1 MNQRLEV
8 GLASKKDTWKKPASV
23 PNYQRE
29 AFTAPDV
36 DGGAEKAKGKG
47 KGSQVWTV
55 AEKQS
60 VGNMLYSRI
69 LSVYPKRARKIT
81 GMILESS
88 RAVATECVSNSKV
101 LKARIEMCKALID
114 EFEGV
119 EADEPA
125 QVGSKLASLMATQ
138 ASMGEVSQSQPVES

>member
-1 MNQRLEV
+1 M
-8 GLASKKDTWKKPASV
+8 
-23 PNYQRE
+23 
-29 AFTAPDV
+29 

>member
-8 GLASKKDTWKKPASV
+8 GLASKKEKWQRSAGF
-23 PNYQRE
+23 QRE
-29 AFTAPDV
+29 ASP
-36 DGGAEKAKGKG
+36 GPSPEPEIGLEKAKGKG

-101 LKARIEMCKALID
+101 LKARVEQCRALID

-125 QVGSKLASLMATQ
+125 EVGAALASLMATQ
-138 ASMGEVSQSQPVES
+138 ASMGEVSQSQPV

>member
-8 GLASKKDTWKKPASV
+8 GLASKKEKWQRQTG
-23 PNYQRE
+23 YQRE
-29 AFTAPDV
+29 PSPDV
-36 DGGAEKAKGKG
+36 VEADLGFEKAKGKG

-101 LKARIEMCKALID
+101 LKARIEQCRALID

-119 EADEPA
+119 EENEPA
-125 QVGSKLASLMATQ
+125 VGAALASLMATQ
-138 ASMGEVSQSQPVES
+138 ASMGEVSQSQAVES